1 MEEDDWLTRS
11 CPIHLDDVISPL
23 TRLSNRAIPLR
34 AVDRRRS
41 GALSSDPIR
50 LLLTLSLTVTVRTT
64 SCFHGCCF
72 SLLLRLVKANPISPP
87 AISFTPDFG

>member
-1 MEEDDWLTRS
+1 MIGSVVAARS
-11 CPIHLDDVISPL
+11 ISTTSLVHSRAYLIALFLSGRSIVDGPVHSAPIPFVC
-23 TRLSNRAIPLR
+23 
-34 AVDRRRS
+34 
-41 GALSSDPIR
+41 